1 MKQMNRFGGYM
12 TIAEIKNAIEHLEKK
27 ELISLSEWFHK
38 IEEDKWDKEIKE
50 DISKG
55 KLDQIAEST
64 FNSYKTGKCKEL

>member
-1 MKQMNRFGGYM
+1 M

-38 IEEDKWDKEIKE
+38 IEEDTWDKEIKE
-50 DISKG
+50 DITKG

-64 FNSYKTGKCKEL
+64 LNSYKSGKCKEL